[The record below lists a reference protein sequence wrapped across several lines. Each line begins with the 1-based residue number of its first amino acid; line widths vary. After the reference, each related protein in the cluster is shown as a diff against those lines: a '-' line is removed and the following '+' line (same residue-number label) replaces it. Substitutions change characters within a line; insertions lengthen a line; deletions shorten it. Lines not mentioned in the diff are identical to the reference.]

1 MLKQANKQLQVEMVE
16 RKQAEVESDRLI
28 EQLETNLGQLEAIVT
43 SMTEGLIVS
52 APAGN
57 VISMNTWWAVE

>member
-1 MLKQANKQLQVEMVE
+1 MVE